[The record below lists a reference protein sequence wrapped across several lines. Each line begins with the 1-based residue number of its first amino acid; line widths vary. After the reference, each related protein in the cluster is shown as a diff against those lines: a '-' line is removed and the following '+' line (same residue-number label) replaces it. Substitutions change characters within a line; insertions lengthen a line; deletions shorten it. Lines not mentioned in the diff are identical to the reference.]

1 MFTRLIAPALAA
13 LCMLLTISAAS
24 AAAPISAQQIFIDGI
39 ASDVLKIVK
48 NDALGTDVKASQL
61 ESIFERAVDFDWVGR
76 FVLGR
81 HFKLASPAQ
90 QTAYLA
96 AYKPFLIKNYVSRL
110 TKYTGQ
116 TYKITGTKPASDAAT
131 LVMMQVEDPKGPPV
145 LIDYRVDGK
154 AGALKITDIV
164 VEDVSLITTQRSE
177 FNAFVSK
184 NGIDKLIAA
193 LNKKTAAANVAAH
206 AAAK

>member
-1 MFTRLIAPALAA
+1 MLKRLLAPALAA
-13 LCMLLTISAAS
+13 LCMLLTLSAAS
-24 AAAPISAQQIFIDGI
+24 AAAPTSPQQTFIDGI

-48 NDALGTDVKASQL
+48 NDALSTDVKATQL
-61 ESIFERAVDFDWVGR
+61 EAIFERAVDFDWVGK

-90 QTAYLA
+90 QQAYLA

-116 TYKITGTKPASDAAT
+116 TYKITGTKPASDGAT
-131 LVMMQVEDPKGPPV
+131 LVMMELADPKGPPV
-145 LIDYRVDGK
+145 LVDYRVDGK
-154 AGALKITDIV
+154 PGALKVTDIV

-193 LNKKTAAANVAAH
+193 LNKKTAAATAKVAA
-206 AAAK
+206 K